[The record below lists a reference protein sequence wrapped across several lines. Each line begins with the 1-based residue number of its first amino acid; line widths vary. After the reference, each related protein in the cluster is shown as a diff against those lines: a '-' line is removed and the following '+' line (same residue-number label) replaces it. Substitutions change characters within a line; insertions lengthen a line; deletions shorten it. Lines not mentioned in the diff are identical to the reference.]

1 MKLTIEQI
9 KKLIQEELKETRK
22 GKMSQK
28 DAEDFVK
35 RQSALFDFSPEVE
48 KERVDNLKNQLTGGP
63 SKKRLTKSKVARRKM
78 IEKLQLQETDEA
90 KAMIKALMWV
100 DGELSDD
107 DLIPPAQGGLF

>member
-1 MKLTIEQI
+1 MKLTIEQLKKII
-9 KKLIQEELKETRK
+9 KEELKEAKKNMTK
-22 GKMSQK
+22 KQAQEFA
-28 DAEDFVK
+28 D
-35 RQSALFDFSPEVE
+35 RQMGMFDLPPDVE
-48 KERVDNLKNQLTGGP
+48 KERIDNLKNQLTGGP
-63 SKKRLTKSKVARRKM
+63 SKKRLTKSKAARRKM